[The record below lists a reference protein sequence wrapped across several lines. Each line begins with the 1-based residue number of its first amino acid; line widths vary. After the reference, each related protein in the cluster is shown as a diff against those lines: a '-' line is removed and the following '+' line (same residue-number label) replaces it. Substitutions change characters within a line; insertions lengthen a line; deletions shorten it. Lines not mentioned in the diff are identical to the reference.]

1 MVYDHKQQF
10 ARNPD
15 YISNQPLPGFASDD
29 LYWETQ
35 QQSPVNPN
43 WVEPQQNNLNHFK

>member
-15 YISNQPLPGFASDD
+15 YISNQPLPGFASDP
-29 LYWETQ
+29 YWESQ

-43 WVEPQQNNLNHFK
+43 WVEPQQTYLNQFK